1 MAKRQ
6 QSGEFNPTQSIQPSQ
21 QITNQYITPSYF
33 QMPQNEAIDIA
44 RSLSSLSPVLNEL
57 TGEFQRAMVETQVA
71 EGVTALETASE
82 EELDAALGMRW
93 REAGL
98 PEGASP
104 IAQKAILAHAGKMKA
119 KDALQK
125 FRTENMDRFSDPMNT
140 EDPREAMLAE
150 FESLGIS
157 GFYATNAAT
166 EVYTNEANA
175 FSEQV
180 YQSRAAR
187 TAKQNRENL
196 ADDIYNESLN
206 FSSGMDPS
214 ERSEMASRIVGMI
227 QGNYEKHGF
236 SGRDEA
242 WRGISLAAREL
253 AKDDLD
259 AATELINEMEQV
271 EIGGRTIEQ
280 QFGAEISALE
290 DDLIA
295 ISERAEDRE
304 RQDAAAAETSRNR
317 IGRQVANSIYAQKI
331 REGVRG
337 YDPTDK
343 ESLVEIEKALIEQGV
358 PEDEVSFIVA
368 DVSVK
373 IQQYLKSAN
382 QNDEAAVVAIERL
395 IRDDNITEEE
405 ALKAIEEY
413 AANGDLTALTQLKL
427 EDAVR
432 EGKDVNARARE
443 LQAMDR
449 IYIPER
455 IAAIGRKL
463 SSKDPLGENLFSDEQ
478 IFSIMDE
485 LRGEYEQLAISIV
498 TDPAHAGKS
507 DLEKSQLLIE
517 KSRVLME
524 KYDSRVTA
532 IISDP
537 STVKDDAFSPS
548 LTAATE
554 TGRERDAGDRPK
566 ELVAPD
572 TLWDSTFTNTQRE
585 VQEAFLL
592 TENDLTKNEG
602 LKKISELRSKLY
614 RLAKER
620 AADVPKTTEV
630 RPGAGP
636 TASLGSQRTRSRQ
649 PSSKELNDYTR
660 ARSVT
665 GISLEE
671 LTSRRLNG
679 TILIDEE
686 TLNPKFFFMFDGIES
701 LSAFQDLTATEE
713 GRARITEVYEALPE
727 QYQYGDEQFIKD
739 QISLLR
745 RYR

>member
-6 QSGEFNPTQSIQPSQ
+6 QTGDFNPTRAIQPAQ
-21 QITNQYITPSYF
+21 QITNQFISPSYF

-44 RSLSSLSPVLNEL
+44 RSLSGLSQSLNSVM
-57 TGEFQRAMVETQVA
+57 GKQVEADTAEQVA
-71 EGVTALETASE
+71 QAGQAVAGMSK
-82 EELDAALGMRW
+82 EELEATIGQQW
-93 REAGL
+93 RAAGL
-98 PEGASP
+98 PEGADP
-104 IAQKAILAHAGKMKA
+104 ISQIALLEHAGKRLA

-150 FESLGIS
+150 FESLGIT

-206 FSSGMDPS
+206 FQSGMDPS
-214 ERSEMASRIVGMI
+214 ERSEMASRSVGMI
-227 QGNYEKHGF
+227 QGSYEKYGF

-242 WRGISLAAREL
+242 FRGISLAAREL

-259 AATELINEMEQV
+259 AATELINELEQV

-295 ISERAEDRE
+295 INERAEDRE

-382 QNDEAAVVAIERL
+382 QNDEEAVVAIERL

-413 AANGDLTALTQLKL
+413 ASNGDLTALTQLKL

-463 SSKDPLGENLFSDEQ
+463 SSKDQLGENLFSDEQ

-592 TENDLTKNEG
+592 TENDLTRNEG
-602 LKKISELRSKLY
+602 LAKIAELRKKLY
-614 RLAKER
+614 GTARQ
-620 AADVPKTTEV
+620 AALRN
-630 RPGAGP
+630 RPDEGEEMNNEY
-636 TASLGSQRTRSRQ
+636 L
-649 PSSKELNDYTR
+649 R
-660 ARSVT
+660 ARSIT
-665 GISLEE
+665 GLSLEE
-671 LTSRRLNG
+671 IQSQKIDGRFP
-679 TILIDEE
+679 IDEDI
-686 TLNPKFFFMFDGIES
+686 LNPKFVVMFGDIKS
-701 LSAFQDLTATEE
+701 LSEFQALTATEE
-713 GRARITEVYEALPE
+713 GRARITEIYEALPE